1 MAITPKEGVR
11 VSRWGSRRVTPL
23 LACMILL
30 ATPANQPWAGPL
42 RDGPS
47 PGSSFLSARSMSPSQ
62 GKFLVSKRE
71 MRDPRFA
78 QTVVLLIEH
87 GEKGTM
93 GLVINR
99 RTKLTLSEALP
110 QLESRAGRSEFLFMG
125 GPVQVQAIS
134 VLLRSKSQ
142 QDGSRRVLEGIYF
155 STSASLLKQIIGG
168 AMPGSRFRAFAGYAG
183 WGPGQLEQEL
193 RRGDWHVL
201 QAEADDV
208 FQEPPSEIWPE
219 LIRRAESKW
228 VRSPE
233 VAPVHIVD
241 RCCSSLIGRFRVT
254 ARRSTAISGQ

>member
-1 MAITPKEGVR
+1 
-11 VSRWGSRRVTPL
+11 
-23 LACMILL
+23 
-30 ATPANQPWAGPL
+30 
-42 RDGPS
+42 
-47 PGSSFLSARSMSPSQ
+47 MSPSQ

-125 GPVQVQAIS
+125 GPVQIQAIS
-134 VLLRSKSQ
+134 VLLRSRIQ
-142 QDGSRRVLEGIYF
+142 QDGSRRILEGIYF

-168 AMPGSRFRAFAGYAG
+168 ASPGSRFRAFAGYAG
-183 WGPGQLEQEL
+183 WAPRQLDQEL
-193 RRGDWHVL
+193 MRGDWHVL

-208 FQEPPSEIWPE
+208 FHEPPSEIWSE

-233 VAPVHIVD
+233 VDPVRIVD
-241 RCCSSLIGRFRVT
+241 RCCSSLGDQFRVT
-254 ARRSTAISGQ
+254 AQRATSKSRQ

>member
-1 MAITPKEGVR
+1 
-11 VSRWGSRRVTPL
+11 
-23 LACMILL
+23 
-30 ATPANQPWAGPL
+30 
-42 RDGPS
+42 
-47 PGSSFLSARSMSPSQ
+47 MSPSQ

-110 QLESRAGRSEFLFMG
+110 QVESRAGRSEFLFMG

-134 VLLRSKSQ
+134 VLLRSRIQ
-142 QDGSRRVLEGIYF
+142 QDESRRILEGIYF

-168 AMPGSRFRAFAGYAG
+168 AMPDSRFRAFAGYAG
-183 WGPGQLEQEL
+183 WAPRQLDQEL
-193 RRGDWHVL
+193 MRGDWHVL

-208 FQEPPSEIWPE
+208 FHEPPSEIWPE

-233 VAPVHIVD
+233 VDPVRIAD
-241 RCCSSLIGRFRVT
+241 RCCSSLGDQFRVT
-254 ARRSTAISGQ
+254 AQRATSKSRQ